1 MVIIRVVSI
10 IILVHELIV
19 TASLWRPLL
28 PTNPK
33 FKILFTW
40 VECG

>member
-10 IILVHELIV
+10 IISVREMIV
-19 TASLWRPLL
+19 TASLWAPSL

-33 FKILFTW
+33 FTILFTW